1 MVFIDYFVLLF
12 YGTGI
17 LGIGISL
24 GRLVK
29 NSSDLFAAGGQSPW
43 WVSGLSSFMT
53 MFSAG
58 TFVVW
63 GGIAYR
69 LGIVAICISA
79 CYGVAAVVV
88 GWTIAGKWKELGVS
102 SGAEFIEL
110 RYGLSLVQFYT
121 WIQGLFTIFT
131 LGGAIYALSLVVCT
145 LVELPVG
152 LESSFFQ
159 FLRDDSTGNLSVLW
173 FSVLIVAAVIAVTLS
188 GGLWAVLITD
198 TLQFVVLTVSVVFVV
213 PLILGEAGG
222 LGGFLETAGNTVVD
236 DAGNTL
242 LSPVA
247 GNYTW
252 WFLFGWV
259 LIHYAKIGGEWAF
272 VQRFTCVPGPR
283 DARKSAFLFGGMYLI
298 SPLFWMLPA
307 IAFRTIMP
315 VPEAMTG
322 ELAAYLNPGDYAHLE
337 VSQRLALDEGR
348 WATVPME
355 ELEKLRDP
363 AVKRLSERAY
373 ILACQLVLPP
383 GMIGL
388 MVAAMISATASMATT
403 QLNVYAGAFTEQIF
417 GRFVPPKYRD
427 KGLVQLGRFMTLL
440 LGLVALAGALI
451 IPRAGTFE
459 DYIIAFSASLTFPLI
474 LPTIWGLMSGRVGLK
489 AAWVTTVVGVLCSL
503 TVKFGFQG
511 QDAFFAN
518 APWADTLVELA
529 SSNTAVVDWV
539 VGLLVPAT
547 LLVVFELSASGTCK
561 SNQLPIRRVTE
572 SRQAEPVKASTLPAR
587 LVGWSLLVI
596 GILFVFL
603 LPSAGAHMPVM
614 WLFSLVLI
622 LGGMAVLYF
631 LRRSGKKINCL

>member
-1 MVFIDYFVLLF
+1 MVFADYFVLLF
-12 YGTGI
+12 YGAGI
-17 LGIGISL
+17 VGIGVSL

-29 NSSDLFAAGGQSPW
+29 NSKDLFAAGGQSPW

-63 GGIAYR
+63 GGIAFR
-69 LGIVAICISA
+69 LGFVAVSISA
-79 CYGVAAVVV
+79 CYGIAAVIV
-88 GWTIAGKWKELGVS
+88 GWTIAGKWKKLGVS
-102 SGAEFIEL
+102 SAAEFIEL
-110 RYGLSLVQFYT
+110 RYGRSLVQFYT
-121 WIQGLFTIFT
+121 WIQGLFTVFS

-152 LESSFFQ
+152 LESGFFE
-159 FLRDDSTGNLSVLW
+159 FLRDDASGTLSVLW
-173 FSVLIVAAVIAVTLS
+173 FSVAIVAAVIAVTLS

-198 TLQFVVLTVSVVFVV
+198 TLQFVVLSVSVVFVV

-222 LGGFLETAGNTVVD
+222 LGGFIEAAGETVVD

-272 VQRFTCVPGPR
+272 VQRFACVPEPR
-283 DARKSAFLFGGMYLI
+283 DARKSAYLFGVMYLV

-322 ELAAYLNPGDYAHLE
+322 DLASYLNPGDYAHLE
-337 VSQRLALDEGR
+337 ISQRLALDAGNWE
-348 WATVPME
+348 AVPEE
-355 ELEKLRDP
+355 ELRKLKDP

-373 ILACQLVLPP
+373 ILACQFVLPP

-417 GRFVPPKYRD
+417 GRFVSPANEAI
-427 KGLVQLGRFMTLL
+427 GLVRLGRLMTFI
-440 LGLVALAGALI
+440 LGLVALAGAIL
-451 IPRAGTFE
+451 IPRVGTFE
-459 DYIIAFSASLTFPLI
+459 EYIVAFSASLTFPLV
-474 LPTIWGLMSGRVGLK
+474 LPTIWGLVSGRIGLK
-489 AAWVTTVVGVLCSL
+489 AAWISTAVGVLSSL
-503 TVKFGFQG
+503 TVKIGFQG
-511 QDAFFAN
+511 QSALFADFS
-518 APWADTLVELA
+518 WAEPLVRIA
-529 SSNTAVVDWV
+529 SSNVSVVDWV
-539 VGLLVPAT
+539 VGLVVPAT
-547 LLVVFELSASGTCK
+547 LLLGFHLSANGPCK
-561 SNQLPIRRVTE
+561 TNQLPTRKVVDT
-572 SRQAEPVKASTLPAR
+572 SQGEPIKASTLPAK
-587 LVGWSLLVI
+587 LVGWSLLVL
-596 GILFVFL
+596 GLLFVML
-603 LPSAGAHMPVM
+603 LPSAGTRMPVLG
-614 WLFSLVLI
+614 LFSLVLV
-622 LGGMAVLYF
+622 LGGVAILYLLKF
-631 LRRSGKKINCL
+631 SEGKANR